1 MGHLLSMRMSIV
13 LWAISIALVLSGAR
27 RIRFLLDRVVDINA
41 NGRTAKCLLYASE
54 QGYEQAV
61 QGFGVIGHD
70 YEKKEIHERVF
81 LIWKKIKV
89 LARRPVEFFL
99 VLESTSTPSILWW
112 GSVATPKLLSDW
124 G

>member
-1 MGHLLSMRMSIV
+1 
-13 LWAISIALVLSGAR
+13 
-27 RIRFLLDRVVDINA
+27 LDRGADING

-70 YEKKEIHERVF
+70 YEKKEIHKRVF

-89 LARRPVEFFL
+89 LAINE
-99 VLESTSTPSILWW
+99 WW
-112 GSVATPKLLSDW
+112 WTHG
-124 G
+124 